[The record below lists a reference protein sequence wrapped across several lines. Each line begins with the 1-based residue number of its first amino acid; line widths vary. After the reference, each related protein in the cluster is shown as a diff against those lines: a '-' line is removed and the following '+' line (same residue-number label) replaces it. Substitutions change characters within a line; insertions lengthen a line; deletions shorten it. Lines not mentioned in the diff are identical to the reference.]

1 MSDLK
6 QKLRVPVERLRR
18 YCRPDELGFETTA
31 EVQPLKDFIGQ
42 ERAVRAM
49 QFGVSMGAPGYNVY
63 VAGPTGTGKSTY
75 INDILRREAA
85 HRPVPDDWCYLYNF
99 SNPDQPVAVS
109 LPAGSGKDL
118 QKDMEDLI
126 KDLRVAIPKA
136 FEGED
141 FEHKKTYIMQE
152 LEQEIEKAINGI
164 RREAAEAGFLMKQGP
179 GGFFFTPTR
188 DGKKLSVDEY
198 EALPRE
204 VQEEMERQGR
214 ALQQKLEEV
223 VSSTRQLERE
233 TKQKIAD
240 LEKQIALVAAGPLV
254 KKLQDRYG
262 KFRGVQ
268 EYLQGILDDIAKNLE
283 QIKPTAASGMSCE
296 GQNLFDRYR
305 VNLFVNNG
313 ETRGAPVVF
322 ENSPNYYNLFGKIE
336 YNTLMGTLSTNHT
349 MIKPGAIHRANG
361 GFLVL
366 QAKDVLTDPGVWD
379 TLKRALKNRVCVV
392 ENIGEQYRMVP
403 TVSLR
408 PEPIPLGIKVILV
421 GSYQLYGLLYA
432 LDEDFQKFFKVKVD
446 FDTEMPRTPEN
457 IAHYAAF
464 VGSVCTRENL
474 RHFDRTGL
482 AELIEYGSRL
492 AGNQNKLSTKFNE
505 VIEVVYEA
513 AAWAE
518 GENAPLVGAS
528 HVMRAIEEKIYRSSR
543 IEDKIREMMLKDV
556 VMVDTDGEVVGQING
571 LSVIDLGDYSFGRPA
586 RITAS
591 TFMGQEG
598 VVNIERES
606 QMSGRSHTKGVLTL
620 VGYLGAKFAQ
630 GKPLRLS
637 ARITFEQMYEG
648 VDGDSAS
655 STELYCILS
664 SLAGL
669 PIQQGLA
676 VTGSVNQKGEIQP
689 IGGVTEKVEGFF
701 NLCKNRGLTGRQGV
715 LIPVQNIDHL
725 MLNHEVTQA
734 VAEGKFHIYAVST
747 VEEGIELLTGV
758 PAGVPDENGCYPEG
772 TVFYLVDRK
781 LEGYAKG
788 IKDFGP
794 SGGAAGQE
802 CGSRCCPGE

>member
-1 MSDLK
+1 MTSLK
-6 QKLRVPVERLRR
+6 EKLRVPVERLRR

-31 EVQPLKDFIGQ
+31 EVQPLRDFIGQ

-49 QFGVSMGAPGYNVY
+49 QFGVSMSAPGYNVY

-75 INDILRREAA
+75 INDVLSREAI
-85 HRPVPDDWCYLYNF
+85 RGTVPGDWCYLYNF
-99 SNPDQPVAVS
+99 ANTDQPRAVS
-109 LPAGSGKDL
+109 LPAGLGKGL
-118 QKDMEDLI
+118 QKDIEYLI

-136 FEGED
+136 FDGEEY
-141 FEHKKTYIMQE
+141 EHQKTAIMQE
-152 LEQEIEKAINGI
+152 LEQEIEKAINGV
-164 RREAAEAGFLMKQGP
+164 RREAAEAGFLMKQGSS
-179 GGFFFTPTR
+179 GFFFTPTK

-204 VQEEMERQGR
+204 VQEAMEKQGR
-214 ALQQKLEEV
+214 SLQQKLEEIL
-223 VSSTRQLERE
+223 SSTKQLERE
-233 TKQKIAD
+233 TRQKMTD
-240 LEKQIALVAAGPLV
+240 LDKQIVLVAAGPLL
-254 KKLQDRYG
+254 KKLKEKYG
-262 KFRGVQ
+262 KYSRVK
-268 EYLQGILDDIAKNLE
+268 EYLKGILDDISKNLE
-283 QIKPTAASGMSCE
+283 QIKPSAAGMTCD

-313 ETRGAPVVF
+313 ETQGPPVVF

-336 YNTLMGTLSTNHT
+336 YNTQMGTLSTDHT

-366 QAKDVLTDPGVWD
+366 QARDVLTDPGVWD

-408 PEPIPLGIKVILV
+408 PEPIPLNIKVIMV
-421 GSYQLYGLLYA
+421 GSYQIYSLLRA

-464 VGSVCTRENL
+464 VGAVCSRENL

-513 AAWAE
+513 AAWAQS
-518 GENAPLVGAS
+518 ENAPLVGAA
-528 HVMRAIEEKIYRSSR
+528 HVTKAVEEKIYRSSR
-543 IEDKIREMMLKDV
+543 IEERIREMMLKDV
-556 VMVDTDGEVVGQING
+556 IMVDTEGEVVGQING
-571 LSVIDLGDYSFGRPA
+571 LSVIDLGDYSFGRPS

-598 VVNIERES
+598 VVNIERETHL
-606 QMSGRSHTKGVLTL
+606 SGSSHTKGVLTL
-620 VGYLGAKFAQ
+620 VGYLGEKLAQ
-630 GKPLRLS
+630 DKPLRLS
-637 ARITFEQMYEG
+637 ARITFEQLYEG

-701 NLCKNRGLTGRQGV
+701 NLCRERGLDGRQGV
-715 LIPVQNIDHL
+715 IIPVQNIDNL
-725 MLNHEVTQA
+725 MLSHEVTRA
-734 VAEGKFHIYAVST
+734 VAEGKFHIHAVSN

-758 PAGVPDENGCYPEG
+758 PAGKRGEDGSYPEG
-772 TVFYLVDRK
+772 TVFGLVDAK
-781 LEGYAKG
+781 LARYAKG

-794 SGGAAGQE
+794 SGGGAGGG
-802 CGSRCCPGE
+802 CGSHGCPGE

>member
-1 MSDLK
+1 MTELK

-18 YCRPDELGFETTA
+18 YCRPDELGFGTTE

-42 ERAVRAM
+42 GRAVRAM
-49 QFGVSMGAPGYNVY
+49 HFGVTMHAPGYNVY
-63 VAGPTGTGKSTY
+63 VAGPPGTGKSTY
-75 INDILRREAA
+75 INDILRQVAA
-85 HRPVPDDWCYLYNF
+85 GRVVPDDWCYLYNF
-99 SNPDQPVAVS
+99 ANPDQPRAVP
-109 LPAGSGKDL
+109 LPAGFGKKL
-118 QKDMEDLI
+118 QKDMEDLV

-141 FEHKKTYIMQE
+141 YEQKKASIMQG
-152 LEQEIEKAINGI
+152 LEQEIEKAINGV

-179 GGFFFTPTR
+179 NGFYFTPTK

-204 VQEEMERQGR
+204 TQEEMEKQGR
-214 ALQQKLEEV
+214 TLQQKLEEILA
-223 VSSTRQLERE
+223 STRQLERE
-233 TKQKIAD
+233 TRQKMVD
-240 LEKQIALVAAGPLV
+240 LDKQIVLVAAGPLV
-254 KKLQDRYG
+254 KRLQERYG
-262 KFRGVQ
+262 KFTGVQ

-283 QIKPTAASGMSCE
+283 LLKPSSSAGMGVSCD

-313 ETRGAPVVF
+313 ETRGAPVIC

-336 YNTLMGTLSTNHT
+336 YNTQMGTLSTDYT

-366 QAKDVLTDPGVWD
+366 QARDVLTDPGVWD

-408 PEPIPLGIKVILV
+408 PEAIPLNIKVILV
-421 GSYQLYGLLYA
+421 GSYQIYSLLHA

-457 IAHYAAF
+457 LAHYAAF
-464 VGSVCTRENL
+464 VGAVCARENL

-518 GENAPLVGAS
+518 NENVSLVGAS
-528 HVMRAIEEKIYRSSR
+528 HVRKAIEEKIYRSNR
-543 IEDKIREMMLKDV
+543 IEEKMQEMMLKDV
-556 VMVDTDGEVVGQING
+556 IMVDTDGDVVGQING
-571 LSVIDLGDYSFGRPA
+571 LSVLDFGDYTFGRPS

-606 QMSGRSHTKGVLTL
+606 HMSGSSHTKGVLTL
-620 VGYLGAKFAQ
+620 VGYLGKKFAQ
-630 GKPLRLS
+630 EKPLRLS
-637 ARITFEQMYEG
+637 ARITFEQLYDG

-664 SLAGL
+664 SLSGL
-669 PIQQGLA
+669 PIYQGLA

-701 NLCKNRGLTGRQGV
+701 NLCRERGLNGRQGV
-715 LIPVQNIDHL
+715 IIPVQNIDNL
-725 MLNHEVTQA
+725 MLNHEVVRA
-734 VAEGKFHIYAVST
+734 VADGKFHIFAVST

-758 PAGVPDENGCYPEG
+758 TAGEADESGRYPEN
-772 TVFYLVDRK
+772 TVFYLVDKK
-781 LEGYAKG
+781 LSGYARG
-788 IKDFGP
+788 MKDFGITG
-794 SGGAAGQE
+794 GGAGGG
-802 CGSRCCPGE
+802 CGSQCM